1 MCKVGMSYLRG
12 QAGEVESGTLVMTQ
26 QDRDRLVALKKAKKK
41 LITQRQAAEELGQ
54 TERHVRRLLVKLR
67 KQGDAAVVHA
77 LRGQSSNRKLD
88 EKIKTKAMAM
98 LRQEVYR
105 GFGPTLASEYL
116 AQQRQITVSRET
128 VRAWMIEARLWH
140 AARGRVKEIH
150 VWRER
155 RSRFGELV
163 QWDSSEHDWLEGRGP
178 KLYLLAMLDDA
189 TSRALARFAEHDTTE
204 ENFRLLESYLRQWG
218 RPGDFYTDQDSM
230 FTVNRP
236 ARETDEEAWPEAWTQ
251 IGRALKELGAGWIG
265 AHSPQ
270 AKGRIERFFGTA
282 QDRLVKG
289 LRQAG
294 ARSGEEAN
302 TYLEQEYLPMW
313 NRRFTA
319 EAENAT
325 DAHRP
330 LRAEH
335 NLAAILSHVEERV
348 VGNDYTIRYNT
359 KIYQITRT
367 AIRPG
372 LRGATVRV
380 EERRDLTVWV
390 RFRDRYL
397 EVSRCER
404 VPEPSRPAPSAS
416 VRPISTPRRGTAGST
431 WMKDFHLRESP
442 PLWKIMR
449 QEQGAARG

>member
-1 MCKVGMSYLRG
+1 MSQR
-12 QAGEVESGTLVMTQ
+12 
-26 QDRDRLVALKKAKKK
+26 DRDRLQVLGEAKKGRLTQKEAGAQLK
-41 LITQRQAAEELGQ
+41 LSERWVRELVARLRKEGDGGILHRLRGRPSKRKLSAA
-54 TERHVRRLLVKLR
+54 VRAKVVRLVKR
-67 KQGDAAVVHA
+67 EYGD
-77 LRGQSSNRKLD
+77 
-88 EKIKTKAMAM
+88 
-98 LRQEVYR
+98 
-105 GFGPTLASEYL
+105 FGPTLAAEYL
-116 AQQRQITVSRET
+116 AEQHGVVVSKESVRQIL
-128 VRAWMIEARLWH
+128 MEAGVWKRK
-140 AARGRVKEIH
+140 RRRVEEVH
-150 VWRER
+150 VWRAR
-155 RSRFGELV
+155 RPCCGEMV

-359 KIYQITRT
+359 KIYQIPRT
-367 AIRPG
+367 DIRPG

-449 QEQGAARG
+449 QEQGAARVRGSTP